1 MSSWIILR
9 CNNSLLATVF
19 NWEYGF
25 GGNQMNSKL
34 DGPLTSAFES
44 DITDVIMQEFITYR
58 KRDGMIVK
66 ETTNRKFNSDGT
78 DYYDCSTVQ
87 PLGHAFAQISVDPD
101 GSFDS

>member
-1 MSSWIILR
+1 
-9 CNNSLLATVF
+9 
-19 NWEYGF
+19 
-25 GGNQMNSKL
+25 
-34 DGPLTSAFES
+34 
-44 DITDVIMQEFITYR
+44 MQEFITYR

-87 PLGHAFAQISVDPD
+87 PLGHAFAQIPVDPD